1 MRSLIKS
8 VASQTSG
15 STPRDLRALAADA
28 GANAVSRLMKSRKD
42 YENSHAKLAVE
53 NGNHSDDEDDQ
64 SQLDGIIA
72 DGTIR
77 LFLFIYLFCSV
88 VNWVQL
94 LNCYI

>member
-42 YENSHAKLAVE
+42 NEKSYSKLAVE
-53 NGNHSDDEDDQ
+53 NDNHGDDEDDP
-64 SQLDGIIA
+64 SQLDAIIA
-72 DGTIR
+72 DGT
-77 LFLFIYLFCSV
+77 V
-88 VNWVQL
+88 
-94 LNCYI
+94 